1 MSENQIQVEEVK
13 WITPKDLGE
22 EFNLDPKVV
31 RRILRSRFEK
41 KTRTWVWSESDPE
54 LQKVRNYIPKKLQ
67 DMENEKKKKELIQI
81 RRAERKAQLAAQREA
96 QQQRDQEN
104 NQEQG
109 EPAYNN

>member
-1 MSENQIQVEEVK
+1 MSEHQIQVEEVK

-41 KTRTWVWSESDPE
+41 KTRTWIWSESDPE

-67 DMENEKKKKELIQI
+67 DIENEKKKKELIQI
-81 RRAERKAQLAAQREA
+81 KRAERKAQLAAQREA
-96 QQQRDQEN
+96 AAQVQQEPQEAMAEN
-104 NQEQG
+104 
-109 EPAYNN
+109 